1 MIEKNITTRSGY
13 AAMIGRPNVGKSTLL
28 NHLLGFK
35 LSITSAKPQ
44 TTRHQ
49 LLGIDTGAQEQIV
62 YVDTPGL
69 HQRQKKALNRYL
81 NTAAM
86 QALFNVDVIV
96 FVVDVTQW
104 QPDDDWVVSQLEK
117 VTVPIILALN
127 KIDRLPN
134 KAALLP
140 KIQEYQARLSVAEVV
155 PLSALKGDN
164 LTALRQQIIKYLPV
178 GPFLFPKD
186 KTSNQ
191 SEAFIATEIIREKL
205 TRLLAKELPYSLT
218 VTIEAWVDEAD
229 MVRIS
234 AVIWVE
240 RDSHKPIVIGKGGLV
255 LKKVGQ
261 QARADLEAHFDQKV
275 YLQLWVK
282 VKSGW
287 SDNDTMLR
295 TLGYQDE

>member
-81 NTAAM
+81 NSAAM

-104 QPDDDWVVSQLEK
+104 QSDDDWVVSQLEK

-127 KIDRLPN
+127 KVDRLPN

-140 KIQEYQARLSVAEVV
+140 KIQEYQARFSVAEVV
-155 PLSALKGDN
+155 PISALKGDN
-164 LTALRQQIIKYLPV
+164 LTVLRQQIIKYLPL
-178 GPFLFPKD
+178 GPYLFPKD